1 MALKPLAG
9 SRRSVW
15 FVARKVSVFL
25 TACAVGCGGT
35 QKEQVAEWEMCVF
48 LEFCFLGF
56 PGNQYYL
63 PSQLESCVV
72 SSFGCCWPLAY
83 VHKKAGKGVFFTLP
97 RHIPAAV
104 PEMVAVLWVAAAP
117 AVLQLAMKDK
127 PCPEILRPHKSDSS
141 PFDWRWLG
149 CRIWLQGG
157 LRPFV
162 VQQQMAL
169 DLLLIVMG
177 T

>member
-25 TACAVGCGGT
+25 TACAVGSGGT

-48 LEFCFLGF
+48 LELCFLGF

-83 VHKKAGKGVFFTLP
+83 VHKKAGKGVFLP
-97 RHIPAAV
+97 CQGIFLLLCQRWWRCSGWLQHQLFCNLPWKISLAVKFCGHIKVTPHPLTGGGWAV
-104 PEMVAVLWVAAAP
+104 G
-117 AVLQLAMKDK
+117 
-127 PCPEILRPHKSDSS
+127 SDCREAFALLSCSS
-141 PFDWRWLG
+141 RWLWI
-149 CRIWLQGG
+149 CY
-157 LRPFV
+157 
-162 VQQQMAL
+162 
-169 DLLLIVMG
+169 
-177 T
+177 